1 MKSLFEQLGGTYRRE
16 GDYYIPDLQLSDEDE
31 KPIGIWG
38 QRHERWLKQKHR
50 ALYHNLMFTW
60 KLHDHL
66 VEVDERAEQ
75 MFSSL
80 IDEMAKRE
88 GVTEALKAIDQMKWV
103 QRMNSI
109 RARAEEIIYFEVINR
124 I

>member
-1 MKSLFEQLGGTYRRE
+1 MKSLFEQLGGTYHRE
-16 GDYYIPDLQLSDEDE
+16 GDYLIPDLALPDENE
-31 KPIGIWG
+31 QPIGIWG
-38 QRHERWLKQKHR
+38 KRHEQWLKREHR

-66 VEVDERAEQ
+66 AKVDERAEQ

-80 IDEMAKRE
+80 IDEMARRE
-88 GVTEALKAIDQMKWV
+88 GLTETLKATDQMEWV
-103 QRMNSI
+103 QRMNNI
-109 RARAEEIIYFEVINR
+109 RTRVEEIIYCEVINT